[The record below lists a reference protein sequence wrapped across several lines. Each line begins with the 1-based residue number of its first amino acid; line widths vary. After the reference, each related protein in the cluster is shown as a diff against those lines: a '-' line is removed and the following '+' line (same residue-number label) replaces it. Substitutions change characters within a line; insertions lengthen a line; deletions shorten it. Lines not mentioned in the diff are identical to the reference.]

1 METRIILIVG
11 SILLCCGC
19 IGLLIVRLSN
29 PFFKGLGW
37 LGGAFAA
44 GGVGAGILVF
54 NISATSGV
62 SVLIADTLI
71 LLAYVFLHL
80 CILELTENKVRLPRL
95 GITLLVVQAIAYPV
109 FRSFNQARGLCVVTL
124 GCLLAIQALQ
134 SAAQLRKSA
143 KAKVLPH
150 IWFSTLLLVGFA
162 CFNVFRSVAVLSL
175 GTPQDPLAPNPFEA
189 LAAIV
194 FLSVGL
200 GLGFGMF
207 WMASAEIRLKLEA
220 LANTDSLTGLCNRR
234 SFLTWCDRELLIST
248 RTKKP
253 FSLILIDLDNFKQ
266 INDSYGH
273 HAGDAALCSV
283 VEKLRHG
290 VRNIDVLGRWGGE
303 EFVVL
308 LPGATSVAALR
319 VAQRLRGSVASL
331 QIVKP
336 AVKAAG
342 DGATITISQGVATYL
357 GDGDTI
363 DDLLRRCDSAL
374 YQAKADGRNRVVQ
387 KSV

>member
-1 METRIILIVG
+1 METRVILIVG

-44 GGVGAGILVF
+44 GGIGAGIFTF
-54 NISATSGV
+54 NVSGAAGV
-62 SVLIADTLI
+62 SVFFADMFV
-71 LLAYVFLHL
+71 LLGYVFLHV
-80 CILELTENKVRLPRL
+80 CILELTEHKARLPKL
-95 GITLLVVQAIAYPV
+95 GIALLVAQAIAYPI
-109 FRSFNQARGLCVVTL
+109 FRSIHHARELCVVTL
-124 GCLLAIQALQ
+124 GFLLAIQALQ

-150 IWFSTLLLVGFA
+150 LWFSILLLIGFA

-175 GTPQDPLAPNPFEA
+175 GTPQDPLAPNPLEA
-189 LAAIV
+189 LTAIV

-200 GLGFGMF
+200 GLGFGVF
-207 WMASAEIRLKLEA
+207 WITSAEIRLKLEQ
-220 LANTDSLTGLCNRR
+220 LANTDSLTGIFNRR

-273 HAGDAALCSV
+273 HAGDAALCDV

-290 VRNIDVLGRWGGE
+290 IRNIDVLGRWGGE

-308 LPGATSVAALR
+308 LPGADSAAALR
-319 VAQRLRGSVASL
+319 VAQRLRGKVASL
-331 QIVKP
+331 QLTHPTAKT
-336 AVKAAG
+336 AG
-342 DGATITISQGVATYL
+342 DAGTITISQGVTTYL
-357 GDGDTI
+357 GAGDTI
-363 DDLLRRCDSAL
+363 NNLLRRCDSAL

-387 KSV
+387 KSE